1 MLNTL
6 ENLIK
11 LARERKNNPVEGSYT
26 NKLLT
31 DKSLSKEKVIE
42 EIDELIE
49 AIEENTNKIHE
60 AADVFYHLLM
70 YLEANDV
77 KIEEVMEEL
86 EKRKKWAMSYDDNNI
101 FAKILR
107 EEIPCNKIYEDDYV
121 LSFHDINPQ
130 KKVHA
135 LVIPKGKYIDL
146 DDFSMNASSEEM
158 VGLLKG
164 INLVAKK
171 LGISTEVGQ
180 GYRALANIS
189 EHGGQEVPHLH
200 FHLFG
205 GEPVGKMVEWQKKL
219 KEII

>member
-31 DKSLSKEKVIE
+31 DKSLSKAKVLE

-86 EKRKKWAMSYDDNNI
+86 EKRKK
-101 FAKILR
+101 
-107 EEIPCNKIYEDDYV
+107 
-121 LSFHDINPQ
+121 
-130 KKVHA
+130 
-135 LVIPKGKYIDL
+135 
-146 DDFSMNASSEEM
+146 
-158 VGLLKG
+158 
-164 INLVAKK
+164 
-171 LGISTEVGQ
+171 
-180 GYRALANIS
+180 
-189 EHGGQEVPHLH
+189 
-200 FHLFG
+200 
-205 GEPVGKMVEWQKKL
+205 
-219 KEII
+219 

>member
-11 LARERKNNPVEGSYT
+11 LARERKTNPIKGSYT

-31 DKSLSKEKVIE
+31 DKSLSKAKVLE

-86 EKRKKWAMSYDDNNI
+86 EKRKK
-101 FAKILR
+101 
-107 EEIPCNKIYEDDYV
+107 
-121 LSFHDINPQ
+121 
-130 KKVHA
+130 
-135 LVIPKGKYIDL
+135 
-146 DDFSMNASSEEM
+146 
-158 VGLLKG
+158 
-164 INLVAKK
+164 
-171 LGISTEVGQ
+171 
-180 GYRALANIS
+180 
-189 EHGGQEVPHLH
+189 
-200 FHLFG
+200 
-205 GEPVGKMVEWQKKL
+205 
-219 KEII
+219 